1 MPDMYFDV
9 DTALTE
15 VPVNIMPL
23 LDDTDFKTIEA
34 AVAYNAAGMALFWH
48 FVTSAG
54 VYNNGVAVTP
64 TTAGDYDW
72 TDHGTHGI
80 YTIEIP
86 ASGGAS
92 INNDTEGY
100 GWFTG
105 VATGVLPW
113 RGPVIGFRAAAL
125 NDALCDGGDNLDV
138 NTVQW
143 LGTACATPTVAGVPE
158 VDVTHIGGDAQS
170 GTDLK
175 DFADAGYDPATNK
188 VQGVVL
194 VDTLTT
200 YTGNTVQTGDSFARI
215 GATGSGLTSLASQA
229 SVTTI
234 DDLLDTEMP
243 ALTTAV
249 ADLPTNAELATA
261 LGTAD
266 DAVLAAIAAS
276 DAKIDIID
284 TVVDSVKAK
293 TDSLTF
299 TVAGVVDA
307 NIQRINDVT
316 ITGNG
321 QVGTE
326 FNV

>member
-9 DTALTE
+9 DTAITE
-15 VPVNIMPL
+15 CPVNLMPL
-23 LDDTDFKTIEA
+23 IDDTDFKTIEG

-64 TTAGDYDW
+64 TTAGSYDW

-158 VDVTHIGGDAQS
+158 VDPTHWNG
-170 GTDLK
+170 
-175 DFADAGYDPATNK
+175 
-188 VQGVVL
+188 
-194 VDTLTT
+194 
-200 YTGNTVQTGDSFARI
+200 
-215 GATGSGLTSLASQA
+215 
-229 SVTTI
+229 
-234 DDLLDTEMP
+234 
-243 ALTTAV
+243 TAV
-249 ADLPTNAELATA
+249 ATP
-261 LGTAD
+261 
-266 DAVLAAIAAS
+266 
-276 DAKIDIID
+276 
-284 TVVDSVKAK
+284 
-293 TDSLTF
+293 
-299 TVAGVVDA
+299 TVAGVPEVDA
-307 NIQRINDVT
+307 THWNGTAVATPDTAGYPKTT
-316 ITGNG
+316 IK
-321 QVGTE
+321 VGTGTGE
-326 FNV
+326 LNLTSGAVPVKGNVKKNTALATFPFMMTDSTNHAPATGKTVTVTRSIDGGAFGAGTLSAVTEVGVGIYVVDFAAGDLNGNNIILRATATACDDTFERLITFVA